1 MSRNQIKVYPTP
13 PRVAIKD
20 IFGPAIVLVPAVVI
34 GLVGWYLWGII
45 VAIVFFYGA
54 FYAVAS
60 LLEANSRPGR

>member
-1 MSRNQIKVYPTP
+1 
-13 PRVAIKD
+13 VAIKD

-45 VAIVFFYGA
+45 VGIVFFYGA

-60 LLEANSRPGR
+60 FLEANSRPGR